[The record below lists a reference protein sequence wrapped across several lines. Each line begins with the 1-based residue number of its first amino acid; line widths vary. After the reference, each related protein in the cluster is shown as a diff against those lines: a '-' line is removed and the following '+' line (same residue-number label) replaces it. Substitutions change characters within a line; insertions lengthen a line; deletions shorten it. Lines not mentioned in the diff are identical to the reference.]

1 MSPNLAR
8 DLCGFFKMSLPDIAL
23 SWVGLGWSNKRKP
36 ERKPADWLLAA
47 EMLDTKDSK
56 NPQQLA

>member
-1 MSPNLAR
+1 
-8 DLCGFFKMSLPDIAL
+8 MSLPDFAL
-23 SWVGLGWSNKRKP
+23 SWVELGWSNKGKP
-36 ERKPADWLLAA
+36 ESKPADWLLAA